1 MRSATPGRSRNMAAI
16 RRKDTKPEL
25 ALRSEL
31 HAMGY
36 RFRKDFPI
44 RADDGRL
51 IRPDIVFTRY
61 RVAIFIDGCFWH
73 SCPIH
78 GRQPT
83 SNASYWL
90 PKLEGNAA
98 RDREQT
104 AALES
109 AGWTVLRFWEHE
121 DFERVVGAI
130 QQSLMQ

>member
-1 MRSATPGRSRNMAAI
+1 MAAI

-44 RADDGRL
+44 RAGDGRL
-51 IRPDIVFTRY
+51 IRPDIVFTKH

-73 SCPIH
+73 RCPIH

-83 SNASYWL
+83 SNTSYWS
-90 PKLEGNAA
+90 PKLDGNVK
-98 RDREQT
+98 RDRKQT

-109 AGWTVLRFWEHE
+109 AGWKVLRFWEHE
-121 DFERVVGAI
+121 DLQGVIQAI
-130 QQSLMQ
+130 EQSLVQ